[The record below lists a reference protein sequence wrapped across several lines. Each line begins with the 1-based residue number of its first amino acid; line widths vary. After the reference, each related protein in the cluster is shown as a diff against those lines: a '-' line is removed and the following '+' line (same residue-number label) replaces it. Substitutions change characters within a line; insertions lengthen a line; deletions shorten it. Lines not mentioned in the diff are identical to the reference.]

1 MQEKKEV
8 HFGTVAPV
16 FYPVKTIP
24 AIAIPKVISSDS
36 IFSQVLN
43 LVQHSEHVWSGVNP
57 VTTDVQ
63 QISKIVTQYTIVME
77 KGSTKKQFVVIYNY
91 ETQVSEIVTSEI
103 IKPLVKPVF
112 VKETVSNGVVVV
124 ESNSVTEISEKHTE
138 VEKVLEYSNQWL
150 HVPTDWN
157 DIKNIQVVPSTIE
170 GGNVV
175 YNIQTQS
182 QMSSQNIQVS
192 YNQQTEEMTVV
203 NLEVQTMEPV
213 VFAPEGPIIEV
224 NVEENKQEINHY
236 VESIKQAETT
246 KEVKIK
252 KVVKVEK
259 EVNAFYEKVFTE
271 FIDENDKT
279 QVVTMII
286 QPG

>member
-1 MQEKKEV
+1 M
-8 HFGTVAPV
+8 
-16 FYPVKTIP
+16 
-24 AIAIPKVISSDS
+24 
-36 IFSQVLN
+36 
-43 LVQHSEHVWSGVNP
+43 
-57 VTTDVQ
+57 TTDVQ

-213 VFAPEGPIIEV
+213 VFAPEGPII
-224 NVEENKQEINHY
+224 
-236 VESIKQAETT
+236 
-246 KEVKIK
+246 
-252 KVVKVEK
+252 
-259 EVNAFYEKVFTE
+259 
-271 FIDENDKT
+271 
-279 QVVTMII
+279 
-286 QPG
+286 

>member
-1 MQEKKEV
+1 M
-8 HFGTVAPV
+8 VA
-16 FYPVKTIP
+16 
-24 AIAIPKVISSDS
+24 
-36 IFSQVLN
+36 
-43 LVQHSEHVWSGVNP
+43 
-57 VTTDVQ
+57 
-63 QISKIVTQYTIVME
+63 
-77 KGSTKKQFVVIYNY
+77 
-91 ETQVSEIVTSEI
+91 
-103 IKPLVKPVF
+103 
-112 VKETVSNGVVVV
+112 
-124 ESNSVTEISEKHTE
+124 SNSVTEISEKHTE

-157 DIKNIQVVPSTIE
+157 DIKNIQVVPSTVE
-170 GGNVV
+170 GGNIV

-182 QMSSQNIQVS
+182 HLSTQNIEVS
-192 YNQQTEEMTVV
+192 YNQQTQEMTVV

-213 VFAPEGPIIEV
+213 IFAPEGPVIEV